1 MMAVDFDLAQSNGS
15 VYPDEV
21 ALINTFRRIKR
32 RLPTGY
38 GDIHFTVEVVDHCGK
53 SIEVVVEE
61 RAKVD
66 EDAPV
71 ITGTIRQFPGDATRT
86 GSGRTT
92 AQFARRKPVASSES
106 MPSGPSTRSQVN
118 QFSRRLSSEL

>member
-1 MMAVDFDLAQSNGS
+1 MMAVGFDLTQSNGS

-21 ALINTFRRIKR
+21 ALINTFRRITR

-38 GDIHFTVEVVDHCGK
+38 GEIQFTVKVVDHCGK
-53 SIEVVVEE
+53 SIEVVVDE

-71 ITGTIRQFPGDATRT
+71 VIGTIRPFPGSPT
-86 GSGRTT
+86 
-92 AQFARRKPVASSES
+92 
-106 MPSGPSTRSQVN
+106 
-118 QFSRRLSSEL
+118 

>member
-1 MMAVDFDLAQSNGS
+1 MAVDFDLTQSNGTL
-15 VYPDEV
+15 YPDEV

-32 RLPTGY
+32 RLATGY
-38 GDIHFTVEVVDHCGK
+38 GEIQFTVKVVDHYGE

-71 ITGTIRQFPGDATRT
+71 VIGTIRQFPGYAT
-86 GSGRTT
+86 
-92 AQFARRKPVASSES
+92 
-106 MPSGPSTRSQVN
+106 
-118 QFSRRLSSEL
+118 

>member
-1 MMAVDFDLAQSNGS
+1 MATDFDLTQSNGS

-21 ALINTFRRIKR
+21 ALINTFRRITR

-38 GDIHFTVEVVDHCGK
+38 GEIHFTVEVVDHCGE

-71 ITGTIRQFPGDATRT
+71 VIGTIRQFPRNAT
-86 GSGRTT
+86 
-92 AQFARRKPVASSES
+92 
-106 MPSGPSTRSQVN
+106 
-118 QFSRRLSSEL
+118 